1 MEKTDSFGDL
11 YKRWLMK
18 MGLSIGGIAAAT
30 SLCFG
35 VYAYARNLQ
44 YSATRPPRS
53 SPSPAFCHTSSTPS
67 RSGNPS
73 VSNPILPRKES
84 S

>member
-18 MGLSIGGIAAAT
+18 MGLSIGGIAADT

-44 YSATRPPRS
+44 YSAT
-53 SPSPAFCHTSSTPS
+53 
-67 RSGNPS
+67 
-73 VSNPILPRKES
+73 
-84 S
+84 